1 MYYTERAFRLS
12 TRCWGP
18 NVMTTTKTQ
27 PAPGGEPAATH
38 DGADTAEGTGAGARP
53 MRADALKNRQR
64 ILEAAEAIFASEGL
78 SVPIDTV
85 AERAGVGVGT
95 LYRHFP
101 TKEALFQA
109 IVTARL
115 EYLLTLAKERADDAD
130 PGEALFSFLTEFGAQ
145 AAAKHDLFDAL
156 SSAGIDLKSTC
167 AEMMD
172 DMKRSIDL
180 LLQRAVAA
188 KSVRSDVSTDEMI
201 GLVIGACQSGGHSGF
216 DDATVQRMVAIVCDG
231 LRPPSR

>member
-1 MYYTERAFRLS
+1 
-12 TRCWGP
+12 
-18 NVMTTTKTQ
+18 MTTTKSQT
-27 PAPGGEPAATH
+27 APG
-38 DGADTAEGTGAGARP
+38 DTADATDGGVDPADVSGAGARP
-53 MRADALKNRQR
+53 MRADAVKNRQR
-64 ILEAAEAIFASEGL
+64 ILEAAEATFASEGL

-109 IVTARL
+109 IVTSRL
-115 EYLLTLAKERADDAD
+115 EYLLHFAKERADAAD
-130 PGEALFSFLTEFGAQ
+130 PSEALFSFLAEFGTQ
-145 AAAKHDLFDAL
+145 ASAKHDLFDAL
-156 SSAGIDLKSTC
+156 SSAGIDIKSSC

-172 DMKRSIDL
+172 DMKRSIDV

-188 KSVRSDVSTDEMI
+188 KSVRSDITTDEMI
-201 GLVIGACQSGGHSGF
+201 GLVVGVCQGAGHSGH

-231 LRPPSR
+231 LRSPVAR